1 MVSLDPP
8 TVADKGVVHRFQVA
22 AGAKGWRRRIFV
34 RMFVTD
40 LVLVICSVLVAMIAR
55 FGVPRDVDRWGPTSI
70 SYELVSV
77 MVVMAWMVA
86 LAMYQAYRPSL
97 LGVGLDEYRVVIR
110 ATAAVFGLF
119 AIISM
124 VFKFDYSRG
133 YFAIALPL
141 GAASLMAGRAIN
153 RHCLVAWRH
162 RGLAADSTLVVGSP
176 VEVRHVAEGIARRP
190 SSGYR
195 VLAVA
200 TDGVEREF
208 ELESGEKVPDLGPI
222 ADLPPKISDLDYKCV
237 IVAGQSLVNRTL
249 MRRFGWAMEDGD
261 QDLAVASVM
270 TDVAGPRIHWRPIEG
285 LPLMS
290 VEMPKYSGFKFAAKR
305 AFDVVVSAL
314 LIVLLSPVLLAT
326 AIAIKLDSRGPVFFR
341 HRRIGMRGRP
351 FKMTK
356 FRSMV
361 DGADRHF
368 DELSA
373 KMNEGNDVQFK
384 LRDDPRV
391 TRVGK
396 FIRKTSID
404 ELPQLFDVFTG
415 TMSLVGPRPHVQ
427 KEVDQYADHVRR
439 RLYVKPGI
447 TGPWQV
453 GGRSNLSWGESIRK
467 DLYYVENWSL
477 SGDVLIMFRTVKAV
491 LTKDGAY

>member
-8 TVADKGVVHRFQVA
+8 RVADKDVA
-22 AGAKGWRRRIFV
+22 HGYQALRADGWRRTIFI
-34 RMFVTD
+34 RLFVTD
-40 LVLVICSVLVAMIAR
+40 LVLVICSVLVAMVAR
-55 FGVPRDVDRWGPTSI
+55 FGVPKDVDSWGPTSV
-70 SYELVSV
+70 SYEMVSL
-77 MVVMAWMVA
+77 MVVVAWMVA
-86 LAMYQAYRPSL
+86 LAMYQAYHPSL
-97 LGVGLDEYRVVIR
+97 LGVGLDEYRIVIR

-119 AIISM
+119 AIFSM
-124 VFKFDYSRG
+124 AFKFDYSRG

-141 GAASLMAGRAIN
+141 GAVSLMAGRLVN
-153 RHCLVAWRH
+153 RQRLVAWR
-162 RGLAADSTLVVGSP
+162 RSGRAADGALVVGNP
-176 VEVRHVAEGIARRP
+176 VEVRHVAEGVARRP
-190 SSGYR
+190 ASGYR

-200 TDGVEREF
+200 TDGPEGEF
-208 ELESGEKVPDLGPI
+208 ELESGEKVVDLGSI
-222 ADLPPKISDLDYKCV
+222 EALPQKISSLGYGCV
-237 IVAGQSLVNRTL
+237 IIAGQSLVNRAL
-249 MRRFGWAMEDGD
+249 MRRFGWAMEDGH
-261 QDLAVASVM
+261 QNLVVASVM

-290 VEMPKYSGFKFAAKR
+290 VELPRFSGLKFAAKR
-305 AFDVVVSAL
+305 VFDVVLSAVL
-314 LIVLLSPVLLAT
+314 LLALSPVLIAT
-326 AIAIKLDSRGPVFFR
+326 ALAIKVDSRGPVFFR
-341 HRRIGMRGRP
+341 HRRIGVQGNP

-361 DGADRHF
+361 DGADKRF

-373 KMNEGNDVQFK
+373 RFNEGNDVQFK
-384 LRDDPRV
+384 LHDDPRV

-404 ELPQLFDVFTG
+404 ELPQLFDVLIG

-467 DLYYVENWSL
+467 DLSYVENWSL
-477 SGDVLIMFRTVKAV
+477 SGDVLILFRTVKAV
-491 LTKDGAY
+491 LSKDGAY

>member
-8 TVADKGVVHRFQVA
+8 RVADQGLVHQFQKGA
-22 AGAKGWRRRIFV
+22 STWRQRIFV
-34 RMFVTD
+34 RMFLTD
-40 LVLVICSVLVAMIAR
+40 LILVICSVLIAMVAR
-55 FGVPRDVDRWGPTSI
+55 FGIPKDVDNWGPTSI
-70 SYELVSV
+70 SYELVSA
-77 MVVMAWMVA
+77 VVVVAWMAA

-97 LGVGLDEYRVVIR
+97 LGVGLDEYRVVVR

-119 AIISM
+119 AIFSM

-141 GAASLMAGRAIN
+141 GALSLMAGRAAN
-153 RHCLVAWRH
+153 RHLLVSWRR
-162 RGLAADSTLVVGSP
+162 RGMATDGTLVVGNP

-190 SSGYR
+190 ASGYQ

-200 TDGVEREF
+200 TNGPGGEF

-222 ADLPPKISDLDYKCV
+222 EDLPPKISDLEYKCV

-261 QDLAVASVM
+261 QDLAVASAM

-285 LPLMS
+285 QPLMS
-290 VEMPKYSGFKFAAKR
+290 VEMPRYSGFKFAAKR
-305 AFDVVVSAL
+305 VFDVVVSAVL
-314 LIVLLSPVLLAT
+314 LILLSPVLLGT
-326 AIAIKLDSRGPVFFR
+326 ALAIKLDSRGPVFFR
-341 HRRIGMRGRP
+341 HRRIGVRGAP

-361 DGADRHF
+361 DGADKRF

-373 KMNEGNDVQFK
+373 QFNEGNDVQFK
-384 LRDDPRV
+384 LREDPRV

-404 ELPQLFDVFTG
+404 ELPQLFDVLTG

-427 KEVDQYADHVRR
+427 KEVDQYADHVHR

-477 SGDVLIMFRTVKAV
+477 SGDVLILFRTVKAV